1 MEKKEHERL
10 LALFSIAL
18 VNHLPPDLSERIA
31 TQLDQLGAFAQQ
43 DGDTSAGTSARE
55 LARLMAET
63 AAMTRTRRQ

>member
-1 MEKKEHERL
+1 MKRKDHERL

-31 TQLDQLGAFAQQ
+31 SNLDELGALAQR
-43 DGDTSAGTSARE
+43 DGDTSAGTAARE

-63 AAMTRTRRQ
+63 AAMTRKSRH